1 MVKQATGTI
10 IYRGPSMLDGASI
23 VAVLTYRSRN
33 VKTGPMAQLWV
44 IRDDIH
50 PLDARETG
58 ADASICGDCRHR
70 GGSCY
75 VNIGQAP
82 ASVFRGVERG
92 IYPVASDI
100 AGEGAGRIIRLGAY
114 GDPAAVPV
122 DIIAALLS
130 RAAAWT
136 GYSHQW
142 QDPRFAP
149 LARWCMASVDTP
161 EEYWQAIAAGWRAFR
176 VRTGTQALAAGE
188 IVCPASD
195 EGGKRTQC
203 AACRLC
209 GGNSKAAAKSI
220 AIVAHGKGAKRF
232 AAIVDA

>member
-1 MVKQATGTI
+1 MIKQATGTI
-10 IYRGPSMLDGASI
+10 VYRGPSMLDGAPI

-33 VKTGPMAQLWV
+33 GKTGPMTQLWI

-50 PLDARETG
+50 PLDARKTG

-70 GGSCY
+70 DGACY

-82 ASVFRGVERG
+82 ASVYRGVRRG
-92 IYPVASDI
+92 IYPMASDI

-142 QDPRFAP
+142 REPRFAS
-149 LARWCMASVDTP
+149 LSRWCMAGVDTP
-161 EEYWQAIAAGWRAFR
+161 DEYWQAIAAGWRAFR
-176 VRTGTQALAAGE
+176 VRTSAQALAAGE

-203 AACRLC
+203 AACKLC
-209 GGNSKAAAKSI
+209 GGNTKAAAKSI
-220 AIVAHGKGAKRF
+220 AIIAHGKGARRF
-232 AAIVDA
+232 AATAV